1 MVIIIQKRLYFK
13 NCLIKLE
20 SMEKTT
26 KELKDLLYANL
37 NNFIVFKK
45 ILEEYE
51 LKVQPYELLDTLI
64 NLLQKKDQ
72 LTKEVEIFLLDKIAQ
87 VCEKIYEFQKAFN
100 LYKQLFI
107 STSNPKYLEKS
118 EKLQIFKKFEKLKFV
133 LKKLNLTQ
141 EELLKLYTESLE
153 TNKSIES
160 LLIERY
166 KVPKLEILD
175 SVKNAYQI
183 PVFDLRNFQNYSKLS
198 QVLGIKKQFFLDCL
212 CIPLKEKET
221 GRIYLVC
228 YDIEDQ
234 ESIEKVKKVLQLS
247 SENIVLSFAIKEDII
262 SLIDNYFS
270 EGAFPLPEEIG
281 IEEVQEEEEPEDLA
295 LIDSAIVQ
303 LVNYIIEEAYK
314 KRASDIHWESLTG
327 KKGLQVRFRVD
338 GECFHYTTIPESQK
352 KQVISRIKITANLNI
367 AEKRLPQD
375 GKIKFRTKEG
385 KEFEIR
391 VATIPTV
398 DNNED
403 VVMRIL
409 GGIEFKNLEEINLS
423 EENYQNFKKILDY
436 PYGLILVVGPTGSGK
451 TTTLHAALKYLNKPN
466 KKIWTAEDPVE
477 IVQEGLRQVQVNP
490 KIGLTFA
497 KVLRAFLRADP
508 DIIMIG
514 ETRDEETAHTLI
526 EASLTGHLVL
536 STLHTNS
543 APETVTR
550 LLGMGIDPFN
560 FADALLGVLA
570 QRLAKRL
577 CPECKQPYTPNEE
590 EIERI
595 KREYGN
601 HPTKPLTDEIINQ
614 ATFFK
619 PVGCPNCNDTGFKG
633 RIAIHELLIPDEE
646 LKNYIIKNKPA
657 NEIRNL
663 AINKG
668 FTTLKQDGIIK
679 VLKGETTLKQV
690 LAVTV
695 R

>member
-1 MVIIIQKRLYFK
+1 
-13 NCLIKLE
+13 
-20 SMEKTT
+20 MENTARQ
-26 KELKDLLYANL
+26 LKDLLTENL
-37 NNFIVFKK
+37 NNFLVFKK
-45 ILEEYE
+45 ILEDYE
-51 LKVQPYELLDTLI
+51 PRIQSYELLDILI
-64 NLLQKKDQ
+64 SLLQKKEV
-72 LTKEVEIFLLDKIAQ
+72 LSKEVEIFLLSKIAYI
-87 VCEKIYEFQKAFN
+87 CENSYEFKKAFN
-100 LYKQLFI
+100 IYKQLFI
-107 STSNPKYLEKS
+107 STSDPKYLEKT
-118 EKLQIFKKFEKLKFV
+118 EKLQV
-133 LKKLNLTQ
+133 LKKLERLKFVFKKLNLKI

-153 TNKSIES
+153 TNKSLEL

-166 KVPKLEILD
+166 KVKKSEILE
-175 SVKNAYQI
+175 SVKNVYQI
-183 PVFDLRNFQNYSKLS
+183 PVIDARDLTKYSKMP
-198 QVLGIKKQFFLDCL
+198 QVLGIKKQFFLDAL
-212 CIPLKEKET
+212 CVPLKEKET

-228 YDIEDQ
+228 YDPEDQ
-234 ESIEKVKKVLQLS
+234 ENIEKVKKVLQLS
-247 SENIVLSFAIKEDII
+247 SENLVLSFAIKED
-262 SLIDNYFS
+262 LIDIVDSYFS
-270 EGAFPLPEEIG
+270 EGSLSILEEVG
-281 IEEVQEEEEPEDLA
+281 IEEVQEEEEIEDVS

-303 LVNYIIEEAYK
+303 LVNFIIEEAYK
-314 KRASDIHWESLTG
+314 RRASDIHWESLTG

-338 GECFHYTTIPESQK
+338 GECFQYSTIPEHQK
-352 KQVISRIKITANLNI
+352 RQVISRIKIMANLNI

-391 VATIPTV
+391 VATIPTIE
-398 DNNED
+398 NNED

-409 GGIEFKNLEEINLS
+409 GGIEFRQLEEIDLL

-543 APETVTR
+543 APETITR

-570 QRLAKRL
+570 QRLTKRL
-577 CPECKQPYTPNEE
+577 CKECKELYTPSEE
-590 EIERI
+590 EIERL
-595 KREYGN
+595 KREYGF
-601 HPTKPLTDEIINQ
+601 HPTKPLTDEMIEK
-614 ATFFK
+614 ATFFR
-619 PVGCPNCNDTGFKG
+619 PVGCPQCNYTGFKG
-633 RIAIHELLIPDEE
+633 RMAIHELLIPDEE
-646 LKNYIIKNKPA
+646 IREYIIKNKPA

-663 AINKG
+663 AITKG
-668 FTTLKQDGIIK
+668 FTTLKQDGILK

>member
-1 MVIIIQKRLYFK
+1 
-13 NCLIKLE
+13 
-20 SMEKTT
+20 MENTARQ
-26 KELKDLLYANL
+26 LKDLLTENL
-37 NNFIVFKK
+37 NNFLVFKK
-45 ILEEYE
+45 ILEDYE
-51 LKVQPYELLDTLI
+51 PRIQSYELLDILI
-64 NLLQKKDQ
+64 SLLQKKEV
-72 LTKEVEIFLLDKIAQ
+72 LSKEVEIFLLSKIAYI
-87 VCEKIYEFQKAFN
+87 CENSYEFKKAFN
-100 LYKQLFI
+100 IYKQLFI
-107 STSNPKYLEKS
+107 STSDPKYLEKT
-118 EKLQIFKKFEKLKFV
+118 EKLQV
-133 LKKLNLTQ
+133 LKKLERLKFVFKKLNLKI

-153 TNKSIES
+153 TNKSLEL

-166 KVPKLEILD
+166 KVKKSEILE
-175 SVKNAYQI
+175 SVKNVYQI
-183 PVFDLRNFQNYSKLS
+183 PVIDARDLTKYSKMP
-198 QVLGIKKQFFLDCL
+198 QVLGIKKQFFLDAL
-212 CIPLKEKET
+212 CVPLKEKET

-228 YDIEDQ
+228 YDPEDQ
-234 ESIEKVKKVLQLS
+234 ENIEKVKKVLQLS
-247 SENIVLSFAIKEDII
+247 SESLVLSFAIKED
-262 SLIDNYFS
+262 LIDIVDSYFS
-270 EGAFPLPEEIG
+270 EGSLSILEEVG
-281 IEEVQEEEEPEDLA
+281 IEEVQEEEEIEDVS

-303 LVNYIIEEAYK
+303 LVNFIIEEAYK
-314 KRASDIHWESLTG
+314 RRASDIHWESLTG

-338 GECFHYTTIPESQK
+338 GECFQYSTIPEHQK
-352 KQVISRIKITANLNI
+352 RQVISRIKIMANLNI

-391 VATIPTV
+391 VATIPTIE
-398 DNNED
+398 NNED

-409 GGIEFKNLEEINLS
+409 GGIEFRQLEEIDLL

-543 APETVTR
+543 APETITR

-570 QRLAKRL
+570 QRLTKRL
-577 CPECKQPYTPNEE
+577 CKECKELYTPSEE
-590 EIERI
+590 EIERL
-595 KREYGN
+595 KREYGF
-601 HPTKPLTDEIINQ
+601 HPTKPLTDELLEK
-614 ATFFK
+614 ATFFR
-619 PVGCPNCNDTGFKG
+619 PVGCPQCNYTGFKG
-633 RIAIHELLIPDEE
+633 RMAIHELLIPDEE
-646 LKNYIIKNKPA
+646 IREYIIKNKPA

-663 AINKG
+663 AITKG
-668 FTTLKQDGIIK
+668 FTTLKQDGILK

>member
-1 MVIIIQKRLYFK
+1 
-13 NCLIKLE
+13 
-20 SMEKTT
+20 MENTAKQ
-26 KELKDLLYANL
+26 LKDLLIENL
-37 NNFIVFKK
+37 NNFLVFKK
-45 ILEEYE
+45 ILEDYE
-51 LKVQPYELLDTLI
+51 QKIQPYELLDILI
-64 NLLQKKDQ
+64 SLLQKKEA
-72 LTKEVEIFLLDKIAQ
+72 LSKEVEIFLLSKLAYI
-87 VCEKIYEFQKAFN
+87 CENIYEFKKAFN
-100 LYKQLFI
+100 IYKQLFI
-107 STSNPKYLEKS
+107 STSDPKYLEKT
-118 EKLQIFKKFEKLKFV
+118 EKLQV
-133 LKKLNLTQ
+133 LKKLERLKFVFKKLNLKI

-153 TNKSIES
+153 TNKSLEL

-166 KVPKLEILD
+166 KVKKSEILE
-175 SVKNAYQI
+175 SVKNVYQI
-183 PVFDLRNFQNYSKLS
+183 PVIDARDLTKYSKMP
-198 QVLGIKKQFFLDCL
+198 QVLGVKKQFFLDAL
-212 CIPLKEKET
+212 CVPLKET

-228 YDIEDQ
+228 YDPEDQ
-234 ESIEKVKKVLQLS
+234 ENIEKVKKVLQLS
-247 SENIVLSFAIKEDII
+247 SENLVLSFAIKEDLIAII
-262 SLIDNYFS
+262 DSYFS
-270 EGAFPLPEEIG
+270 EEMLPILERTE
-281 IEEVQEEEEPEDLA
+281 IEEVQEEEEIEDVS

-303 LVNYIIEEAYK
+303 LVNFIIEEAYK
-314 KRASDIHWESLTG
+314 RRASDIHWESLTG

-338 GECFHYTTIPESQK
+338 GECFQYSTIPEHQK
-352 KQVISRIKITANLNI
+352 RQVISRIKIMANLNI

-391 VATIPTV
+391 VATIPTIE
-398 DNNED
+398 NNED

-409 GGIEFKNLEEINLS
+409 GGIEFRQLEEIDLL

-543 APETVTR
+543 APETITR

-570 QRLAKRL
+570 QRLTKRL
-577 CPECKQPYTPNEE
+577 CKECKELYTPSEE
-590 EIERI
+590 EIERL
-595 KREYGN
+595 KREYGF
-601 HPTKPLTDEIINQ
+601 HPTKPLTDEMIEK
-614 ATFFK
+614 ATFFR
-619 PVGCPNCNDTGFKG
+619 PVGCPQCNYTGFKG
-633 RIAIHELLIPDEE
+633 RMAIHELLIPDEE
-646 LKNYIIKNKPA
+646 IREYIIKNKPA

-663 AINKG
+663 AITKG
-668 FTTLKQDGIIK
+668 FTTLKQDGILK

>member
-1 MVIIIQKRLYFK
+1 
-13 NCLIKLE
+13 
-20 SMEKTT
+20 MENTAKQ
-26 KELKDLLYANL
+26 LKDLLIENL
-37 NNFIVFKK
+37 NNFLVFKK
-45 ILEEYE
+45 ILEDYE
-51 LKVQPYELLDTLI
+51 QKIQPYELLDILI
-64 NLLQKKDQ
+64 SLLQKKEA
-72 LTKEVEIFLLDKIAQ
+72 LSKEVEIFLLSKLAYI
-87 VCEKIYEFQKAFN
+87 CENIYEFKKAFN
-100 LYKQLFI
+100 IYKQLFI
-107 STSNPKYLEKS
+107 STSDPKYLEKT
-118 EKLQIFKKFEKLKFV
+118 EKLQV
-133 LKKLNLTQ
+133 LKKLERLKFVFKKLNLKI

-153 TNKSIES
+153 TNKSLEL

-166 KVPKLEILD
+166 KVKKSEILE
-175 SVKNAYQI
+175 SVKNVYQI
-183 PVFDLRNFQNYSKLS
+183 PVIDARDLTKYSKMP
-198 QVLGIKKQFFLDCL
+198 QVLGIKKQFFLDAL
-212 CIPLKEKET
+212 CVPLKEKET

-228 YDIEDQ
+228 YDPEDQ
-234 ESIEKVKKVLQLS
+234 ENIEKVKKVLQLS
-247 SENIVLSFAIKEDII
+247 SESLVLSFAIKED
-262 SLIDNYFS
+262 LIDIVDSYFS
-270 EGAFPLPEEIG
+270 EGSLSILEEVG
-281 IEEVQEEEEPEDLA
+281 IEEVQEEEEIEDVS

-303 LVNYIIEEAYK
+303 LVNFIIEEAYK
-314 KRASDIHWESLTG
+314 RRASDIHWESLTG

-338 GECFHYTTIPESQK
+338 GECFQYSTIPEHQK
-352 KQVISRIKITANLNI
+352 RQVISRIKIMANLNI

-391 VATIPTV
+391 VATIPTIE
-398 DNNED
+398 NNED

-409 GGIEFKNLEEINLS
+409 GGIEFRQLEEIDLL

-543 APETVTR
+543 APETITR

-570 QRLAKRL
+570 QRLTKRL
-577 CPECKQPYTPNEE
+577 CKECKEPYTPSEE
-590 EIERI
+590 EIERL
-595 KREYGN
+595 KREYGF
-601 HPTKPLTDEIINQ
+601 HPMKSLTDELLEK
-614 ATFFK
+614 ATFFR
-619 PVGCPNCNDTGFKG
+619 PVGCPQCNYTGFKG
-633 RIAIHELLIPDEE
+633 RMAIHELLIPDEE
-646 LKNYIIKNKPA
+646 IREYIIKNKPA

-663 AINKG
+663 AITKG
-668 FTTLKQDGIIK
+668 FTTLKQDGILK

>member
-1 MVIIIQKRLYFK
+1 
-13 NCLIKLE
+13 
-20 SMEKTT
+20 MENTAKQ
-26 KELKDLLYANL
+26 LKDLLTENL
-37 NNFIVFKK
+37 NNFLVFKK
-45 ILEEYE
+45 ILEDYE
-51 LKVQPYELLDTLI
+51 PRIQSYELLDILI
-64 NLLQKKDQ
+64 SLLQKKEV
-72 LTKEVEIFLLDKIAQ
+72 LSKEVEIFLLSKIAYI
-87 VCEKIYEFQKAFN
+87 CENIYEFKKAFN
-100 LYKQLFI
+100 IYKQLFI
-107 STSNPKYLEKS
+107 STSDPKYLEKT
-118 EKLQIFKKFEKLKFV
+118 EKLQV
-133 LKKLNLTQ
+133 LKKLERLKFVFKKLNLKI

-153 TNKSIES
+153 TNKSLEL

-166 KVPKLEILD
+166 KVKKSEILE
-175 SVKNAYQI
+175 SVKNVYQI
-183 PVFDLRNFQNYSKLS
+183 PVIDARDLTKYSKMP
-198 QVLGIKKQFFLDCL
+198 QVLGIKKQFFLDAL
-212 CIPLKEKET
+212 CVPLKEKET

-228 YDIEDQ
+228 YDPEDQ
-234 ESIEKVKKVLQLS
+234 ENIEKVKKVLQLS
-247 SENIVLSFAIKEDII
+247 SESLVLSFAIKED
-262 SLIDNYFS
+262 LIDIVDSYFS
-270 EGAFPLPEEIG
+270 EGSLSILEEVG
-281 IEEVQEEEEPEDLA
+281 IEEVQEEEEIEDVS

-303 LVNYIIEEAYK
+303 LVNFIIEEAYK
-314 KRASDIHWESLTG
+314 RRASDIHWESLTG

-338 GECFHYTTIPESQK
+338 GECFQYSTIPEHQK
-352 KQVISRIKITANLNI
+352 RQVISRIKIMANLNI

-391 VATIPTV
+391 VATIPTIE
-398 DNNED
+398 NNED

-409 GGIEFKNLEEINLS
+409 GGIEFRQLEEIDLL

-477 IVQEGLRQVQVNP
+477 ILQEGLRQVQVNP

-543 APETVTR
+543 APETITR

-570 QRLAKRL
+570 QRLTKRL
-577 CPECKQPYTPNEE
+577 CKECKEPYTPSEE
-590 EIERI
+590 EIERL
-595 KREYGN
+595 KREYGF
-601 HPTKPLTDEIINQ
+601 HPMKSLTDELLEK
-614 ATFFK
+614 ATFFR
-619 PVGCPNCNDTGFKG
+619 PVGCPQCNYTGFKG
-633 RIAIHELLIPDEE
+633 RMAIHELLIPDEE
-646 LKNYIIKNKPA
+646 IREYIIKNKPA

-663 AINKG
+663 AITKG
-668 FTTLKQDGIIK
+668 FTTLKQDGILK

>member
-1 MVIIIQKRLYFK
+1 
-13 NCLIKLE
+13 
-20 SMEKTT
+20 
-26 KELKDLLYANL
+26 
-37 NNFIVFKK
+37 
-45 ILEEYE
+45 
-51 LKVQPYELLDTLI
+51 
-64 NLLQKKDQ
+64 
-72 LTKEVEIFLLDKIAQ
+72 
-87 VCEKIYEFQKAFN
+87 YEFKKAFN
-100 LYKQLFI
+100 IYKQLFI
-107 STSNPKYLEKS
+107 STSDPKYLEKT
-118 EKLQIFKKFEKLKFV
+118 EKLQV
-133 LKKLNLTQ
+133 LKKLERLKFVFKKLNLKI

-153 TNKSIES
+153 TNKSLEL

-166 KVPKLEILD
+166 KVKKSEILE
-175 SVKNAYQI
+175 SVKNVYQI
-183 PVFDLRNFQNYSKLS
+183 PVIDARDLTKYSKMP
-198 QVLGIKKQFFLDCL
+198 QVLGVKKQFFLDAL
-212 CIPLKEKET
+212 CVPLKET

-228 YDIEDQ
+228 YDPEDQ
-234 ESIEKVKKVLQLS
+234 ENIEKVKKVLQLS
-247 SENIVLSFAIKEDII
+247 SENLVLSFAIKED
-262 SLIDNYFS
+262 LIDIVDSYFS
-270 EGAFPLPEEIG
+270 EGSLSILEEVG
-281 IEEVQEEEEPEDLA
+281 IEEVQEEEEIEDVS

-303 LVNYIIEEAYK
+303 LVNFIIEEAYK
-314 KRASDIHWESLTG
+314 RRASDIHWESLTG

-338 GECFHYTTIPESQK
+338 GECFQYSTIPEHQK
-352 KQVISRIKITANLNI
+352 RQVISRIKIMANLNI

-391 VATIPTV
+391 VATIPTIE
-398 DNNED
+398 NNED

-409 GGIEFKNLEEINLS
+409 GGIEFRQLEEIDLL

-477 IVQEGLRQVQVNP
+477 ILQEGLRQVQVNP

-543 APETVTR
+543 APETITR

-570 QRLAKRL
+570 QRLTKRL
-577 CPECKQPYTPNEE
+577 CKECKEPYTPSEE
-590 EIERI
+590 EIERL
-595 KREYGN
+595 KREYGF
-601 HPTKPLTDEIINQ
+601 HPMKSLTDELLEK
-614 ATFFK
+614 ATFFR
-619 PVGCPNCNDTGFKG
+619 PVGCPQCNYTGFKG
-633 RIAIHELLIPDEE
+633 RMAIHELLIPDEE
-646 LKNYIIKNKPA
+646 IREYIIKNKPA

-663 AINKG
+663 AITKG
-668 FTTLKQDGIIK
+668 FTTLKQDGILK

>member
-1 MVIIIQKRLYFK
+1 
-13 NCLIKLE
+13 
-20 SMEKTT
+20 MENTAKQ
-26 KELKDLLYANL
+26 LKDLLIENL
-37 NNFIVFKK
+37 NNFLVFKK
-45 ILEEYE
+45 ILEDYE
-51 LKVQPYELLDTLI
+51 QKIQPYELLDILI
-64 NLLQKKDQ
+64 SLLQKKEV
-72 LTKEVEIFLLDKIAQ
+72 LSKEVEIFLLSKIAYI
-87 VCEKIYEFQKAFN
+87 CENIYEFKKAFN
-100 LYKQLFI
+100 IYKQLFI
-107 STSNPKYLEKS
+107 STSDPKYLEKT
-118 EKLQIFKKFEKLKFV
+118 EKLQV
-133 LKKLNLTQ
+133 LKKLERLKFVFKKLNLKI

-153 TNKSIES
+153 TNKSLEL

-166 KVPKLEILD
+166 KVKKSEILE
-175 SVKNAYQI
+175 SVKNVYQI
-183 PVFDLRNFQNYSKLS
+183 PVIDARDLTKYSKMP
-198 QVLGIKKQFFLDCL
+198 QVLGIKKQFFLDAL
-212 CIPLKEKET
+212 CVPLKEKET

-228 YDIEDQ
+228 YDPEDQ
-234 ESIEKVKKVLQLS
+234 ENIEKVKKVLQLS
-247 SENIVLSFAIKEDII
+247 SESLVLSFAIKED
-262 SLIDNYFS
+262 LIDIVDSYFS
-270 EGAFPLPEEIG
+270 EGSLSILEEVG
-281 IEEVQEEEEPEDLA
+281 IEEVQEEEEIEDVS

-303 LVNYIIEEAYK
+303 LVNFIIEEAYK
-314 KRASDIHWESLTG
+314 RRASDIHWESLTG

-338 GECFHYTTIPESQK
+338 GECFQYSTIPEHQK
-352 KQVISRIKITANLNI
+352 RQVISRIKIMANLNI

-391 VATIPTV
+391 VATIPTIE
-398 DNNED
+398 NNED

-409 GGIEFKNLEEINLS
+409 GGIEFRQLEEIDLL

-477 IVQEGLRQVQVNP
+477 ILQEGLRQVQVNP

-543 APETVTR
+543 APETITR

-570 QRLAKRL
+570 QRLTKRL
-577 CPECKQPYTPNEE
+577 CKECKEPYTPSEE
-590 EIERI
+590 EIERL
-595 KREYGN
+595 KREYGF
-601 HPTKPLTDEIINQ
+601 HPMKSLTDELLEK
-614 ATFFK
+614 ATFFR
-619 PVGCPNCNDTGFKG
+619 PVGCPQCNYTGFKG
-633 RIAIHELLIPDEE
+633 RMAIHELLIPDEE
-646 LKNYIIKNKPA
+646 IREYIIKNKPA

-663 AINKG
+663 AITKG
-668 FTTLKQDGIIK
+668 FTTLKQDGILK

>member
-1 MVIIIQKRLYFK
+1 
-13 NCLIKLE
+13 
-20 SMEKTT
+20 MENTAKQ
-26 KELKDLLYANL
+26 LKDLLIENL
-37 NNFIVFKK
+37 NNFLVFKK
-45 ILEEYE
+45 ILEDYE
-51 LKVQPYELLDTLI
+51 QKIQPYELLDILI
-64 NLLQKKDQ
+64 SLLQKKEV
-72 LTKEVEIFLLDKIAQ
+72 LSKEVEIFLLSKIAYI
-87 VCEKIYEFQKAFN
+87 CENSYEFKKAFN
-100 LYKQLFI
+100 IYKQLFI
-107 STSNPKYLEKS
+107 STSDPKYLEKT
-118 EKLQIFKKFEKLKFV
+118 EKLQV
-133 LKKLNLTQ
+133 LKKLERLKFVFKKLNLKI

-153 TNKSIES
+153 TNKSLEL

-166 KVPKLEILD
+166 KVKKSEILE
-175 SVKNAYQI
+175 SVKNVYQI
-183 PVFDLRNFQNYSKLS
+183 PVIDARDLTKYSKMP
-198 QVLGIKKQFFLDCL
+198 QVLGIKKQFFLDAL
-212 CIPLKEKET
+212 CVPLKEKET

-228 YDIEDQ
+228 YDPEDQ
-234 ESIEKVKKVLQLS
+234 ENIEKVKKVLQLS
-247 SENIVLSFAIKEDII
+247 SESLVLSFAIKED
-262 SLIDNYFS
+262 LIDIVDSYFS
-270 EGAFPLPEEIG
+270 EGSLSILEEVG
-281 IEEVQEEEEPEDLA
+281 IEEVQEEEEIEDVS

-303 LVNYIIEEAYK
+303 LVNFIIEEAYK
-314 KRASDIHWESLTG
+314 RRASDIHWESLTG

-338 GECFHYTTIPESQK
+338 GECFQYSTIPEHQK
-352 KQVISRIKITANLNI
+352 RQVISRIKIMANLNI

-391 VATIPTV
+391 VATIPTIE
-398 DNNED
+398 NNED

-409 GGIEFKNLEEINLS
+409 GGIEFRQLEEIDLL

-477 IVQEGLRQVQVNP
+477 ILQEGLRQVQVNP

-543 APETVTR
+543 APETITR

-570 QRLAKRL
+570 QRLTKRL
-577 CPECKQPYTPNEE
+577 CKECKEPYTPSEE
-590 EIERI
+590 EIERL
-595 KREYGN
+595 KREYGF
-601 HPTKPLTDEIINQ
+601 HPMKSLTDELLEK
-614 ATFFK
+614 ATFFR
-619 PVGCPNCNDTGFKG
+619 PVGCPQCNYTGFKG
-633 RIAIHELLIPDEE
+633 RMAIHELLIPDEE
-646 LKNYIIKNKPA
+646 IREYIIKNKPA

-663 AINKG
+663 AITKG
-668 FTTLKQDGIIK
+668 FTTLKQDGILK

>member
-1 MVIIIQKRLYFK
+1 
-13 NCLIKLE
+13 
-20 SMEKTT
+20 MENTAKQ
-26 KELKDLLYANL
+26 LKDLLIENL
-37 NNFIVFKK
+37 NNFLVFKK
-45 ILEEYE
+45 ILEDYE
-51 LKVQPYELLDTLI
+51 QKIQPYELLDILI
-64 NLLQKKDQ
+64 SLLQKKEA
-72 LTKEVEIFLLDKIAQ
+72 LSKEVEIFLLSKLAYI
-87 VCEKIYEFQKAFN
+87 CENIYEFKKAFN
-100 LYKQLFI
+100 IYKQLFI
-107 STSNPKYLEKS
+107 STSDPKYLEKT
-118 EKLQIFKKFEKLKFV
+118 EKLQV
-133 LKKLNLTQ
+133 LKKLERLKFVFKKLNLKI

-153 TNKSIES
+153 TNKSLEL

-166 KVPKLEILD
+166 KVKKSEILE
-175 SVKNAYQI
+175 SVKNVYQI
-183 PVFDLRNFQNYSKLS
+183 PVIDARDLTKYSKMP
-198 QVLGIKKQFFLDCL
+198 QVLGVKKQFFLDAL
-212 CIPLKEKET
+212 CVPLKET

-228 YDIEDQ
+228 YDPEDQ
-234 ESIEKVKKVLQLS
+234 ENIEKVKKVLQLS
-247 SENIVLSFAIKEDII
+247 SESLVLSFAIKED
-262 SLIDNYFS
+262 LIDIVDSYFS
-270 EGAFPLPEEIG
+270 EGSLSILEEVG
-281 IEEVQEEEEPEDLA
+281 IEEVQEEEEIEDVS

-303 LVNYIIEEAYK
+303 LVNFIIEEAYK
-314 KRASDIHWESLTG
+314 RRASDIHWESLTG

-338 GECFHYTTIPESQK
+338 GECFQYSTIPEHQK
-352 KQVISRIKITANLNI
+352 RQVISRIKIMANLNI

-391 VATIPTV
+391 VATIPTIE
-398 DNNED
+398 NNED

-409 GGIEFKNLEEINLS
+409 GGIEFRQLEEIDLL

-543 APETVTR
+543 APETITR

-577 CPECKQPYTPNEE
+577 CKECKELYTPSEE
-590 EIERI
+590 EIERL
-595 KREYGN
+595 KREYGF
-601 HPTKPLTDEIINQ
+601 HPTKPLTDEMIEK
-614 ATFFK
+614 ATFFR
-619 PVGCPNCNDTGFKG
+619 PVGCPQCNYTGFKG
-633 RIAIHELLIPDEE
+633 RMAIHELLIPDEE
-646 LKNYIIKNKPA
+646 IREYIIKNKPA

-663 AINKG
+663 AITKG
-668 FTTLKQDGIIK
+668 FTTLKQDGILK

>member
-1 MVIIIQKRLYFK
+1 V
-13 NCLIKLE
+13 
-20 SMEKTT
+20 
-26 KELKDLLYANL
+26 
-37 NNFIVFKK
+37 KK
-45 ILEEYE
+45 SEILE
-51 LKVQPYELLDTLI
+51 
-64 NLLQKKDQ
+64 
-72 LTKEVEIFLLDKIAQ
+72 
-87 VCEKIYEFQKAFN
+87 
-100 LYKQLFI
+100 
-107 STSNPKYLEKS
+107 
-118 EKLQIFKKFEKLKFV
+118 
-133 LKKLNLTQ
+133 
-141 EELLKLYTESLE
+141 
-153 TNKSIES
+153 
-160 LLIERY
+160 
-166 KVPKLEILD
+166 
-175 SVKNAYQI
+175 SVKNVYQI
-183 PVFDLRNFQNYSKLS
+183 PVIDARDLTKYSKMP
-198 QVLGIKKQFFLDCL
+198 QVLGIKKQFFLDAL
-212 CIPLKEKET
+212 CVPLKEKET

-228 YDIEDQ
+228 YDPEDQ
-234 ESIEKVKKVLQLS
+234 ENIEKVKKVLQLS
-247 SENIVLSFAIKEDII
+247 SESLVLSFAIKED
-262 SLIDNYFS
+262 LIDIVDSYFS
-270 EGAFPLPEEIG
+270 EGSLSILEEVG
-281 IEEVQEEEEPEDLA
+281 IEEVQEEEEIEDVS

-303 LVNYIIEEAYK
+303 LVNFIIEEAYK
-314 KRASDIHWESLTG
+314 RRASDIHWESLTG

-338 GECFHYTTIPESQK
+338 GECFQYSTIPEHQK
-352 KQVISRIKITANLNI
+352 RQVISRIKIMANLNI

-391 VATIPTV
+391 VATIPTIE
-398 DNNED
+398 NNED

-409 GGIEFKNLEEINLS
+409 GGIEFRQLEEIDLL

-543 APETVTR
+543 APETITR

-570 QRLAKRL
+570 QRLTKRL
-577 CPECKQPYTPNEE
+577 CKECKELYTPSEE
-590 EIERI
+590 EIERL
-595 KREYGN
+595 KREYGF
-601 HPTKPLTDEIINQ
+601 HPTKPLTDEMIEK
-614 ATFFK
+614 ATFFR
-619 PVGCPNCNDTGFKG
+619 PVGCPQCNYTGFKG
-633 RIAIHELLIPDEE
+633 RMAIHELLIPDEE
-646 LKNYIIKNKPA
+646 IREYIIKNKPA

-663 AINKG
+663 AITKG
-668 FTTLKQDGIIK
+668 FTTLKQDGILK

>member
-118 EKLQIFKKFEKLKFV
+118 EKLQILKKFEKLKFV

>member
-1 MVIIIQKRLYFK
+1 
-13 NCLIKLE
+13 
-20 SMEKTT
+20 MENTAKQ
-26 KELKDLLYANL
+26 LKDLLIENL
-37 NNFIVFKK
+37 NNFLVFKK
-45 ILEEYE
+45 ILEDYE
-51 LKVQPYELLDTLI
+51 QKIQPYELLDILI
-64 NLLQKKDQ
+64 SLLQKKEA
-72 LTKEVEIFLLDKIAQ
+72 LSKEVEIFLLSKLAYI
-87 VCEKIYEFQKAFN
+87 CENIYEFKKAFN
-100 LYKQLFI
+100 IYKQLFI
-107 STSNPKYLEKS
+107 STSDPKYLEKT
-118 EKLQIFKKFEKLKFV
+118 EKLQV
-133 LKKLNLTQ
+133 LKKLERLKFVFKKLNLKI

-153 TNKSIES
+153 TNKSLEL

-166 KVPKLEILD
+166 KVKKSEILE
-175 SVKNAYQI
+175 SVKNVYQI
-183 PVFDLRNFQNYSKLS
+183 PVIDARDLTKYSKMP
-198 QVLGIKKQFFLDCL
+198 QVLGVKKQFFLDAL
-212 CIPLKEKET
+212 CVPLKET

-228 YDIEDQ
+228 YDPEDQ
-234 ESIEKVKKVLQLS
+234 ENIEKVKKVLQLS
-247 SENIVLSFAIKEDII
+247 SENLVLSFAIKEDLIAII
-262 SLIDNYFS
+262 DSYFS
-270 EGAFPLPEEIG
+270 EEMLPILERTE
-281 IEEVQEEEEPEDLA
+281 IEEVQEEEEIEDVS

-303 LVNYIIEEAYK
+303 LVNFIIEEAYK
-314 KRASDIHWESLTG
+314 RRASDIHWESLTG

-338 GECFHYTTIPESQK
+338 GECFQYSTIPEHQK
-352 KQVISRIKITANLNI
+352 RQVISRIKIMANLNI

-391 VATIPTV
+391 VATIPTIE
-398 DNNED
+398 NNED

-409 GGIEFKNLEEINLS
+409 GGIEFRQLEEIDLL

-543 APETVTR
+543 APETITR

-577 CPECKQPYTPNEE
+577 CKECKELYTPSEE
-590 EIERI
+590 EIERL
-595 KREYGN
+595 KREYGF
-601 HPTKPLTDEIINQ
+601 HPTKPLTDEMIEK
-614 ATFFK
+614 ATFFR
-619 PVGCPNCNDTGFKG
+619 PVGCPQCNYTGFKG
-633 RIAIHELLIPDEE
+633 RMAIHELLIPDEE
-646 LKNYIIKNKPA
+646 IREYIIKNKPA

-663 AINKG
+663 AITKG
-668 FTTLKQDGIIK
+668 FTTLKQDGILK

>member
-1 MVIIIQKRLYFK
+1 
-13 NCLIKLE
+13 
-20 SMEKTT
+20 MEKTT

>member
-1 MVIIIQKRLYFK
+1 
-13 NCLIKLE
+13 
-20 SMEKTT
+20 MENTAKQ
-26 KELKDLLYANL
+26 LKDLLIENL
-37 NNFIVFKK
+37 NNFLVFKK
-45 ILEEYE
+45 ILEDYE
-51 LKVQPYELLDTLI
+51 QKIQPYELLDILI
-64 NLLQKKDQ
+64 SLLQKKEV
-72 LTKEVEIFLLDKIAQ
+72 LSKEVEIFLLSKIAYI
-87 VCEKIYEFQKAFN
+87 CENSYEFKKAFN
-100 LYKQLFI
+100 IYKQLFI
-107 STSNPKYLEKS
+107 STSDPKYLEKT
-118 EKLQIFKKFEKLKFV
+118 EKLQV
-133 LKKLNLTQ
+133 LKKLERLKFVFKKLNLKI

-153 TNKSIES
+153 TNKSLEL

-166 KVPKLEILD
+166 KVKKSEILE
-175 SVKNAYQI
+175 SVKNVYQI
-183 PVFDLRNFQNYSKLS
+183 PVIDARDLTKYSKMP
-198 QVLGIKKQFFLDCL
+198 QVLGVKKQFFLDAL
-212 CIPLKEKET
+212 CVPLKET

-228 YDIEDQ
+228 YDPEDQ
-234 ESIEKVKKVLQLS
+234 ENIEKVKKVLQLS
-247 SENIVLSFAIKEDII
+247 SENLVLSFAIKEDLIAII
-262 SLIDNYFS
+262 DSYFS
-270 EGAFPLPEEIG
+270 EEMLPILERTE
-281 IEEVQEEEEPEDLA
+281 IEEVQEEEEIEDVS

-303 LVNYIIEEAYK
+303 LVNFIIEEAYK
-314 KRASDIHWESLTG
+314 RRASDIHWESLTG

-338 GECFHYTTIPESQK
+338 GECFQYSTIPEHQK
-352 KQVISRIKITANLNI
+352 RQVISRIKIMANLNI

-391 VATIPTV
+391 VATIPTIE
-398 DNNED
+398 NNED

-409 GGIEFKNLEEINLS
+409 GGIEFRQLEEIDLL

-543 APETVTR
+543 APETITR

-570 QRLAKRL
+570 QRLTKRL
-577 CPECKQPYTPNEE
+577 CKECKEPYTPSEE
-590 EIERI
+590 EIERL
-595 KREYGN
+595 KREYGF
-601 HPTKPLTDEIINQ
+601 HPMKSLTDELLEK
-614 ATFFK
+614 ATFFR
-619 PVGCPNCNDTGFKG
+619 PVGCPQCNYTGFKG
-633 RIAIHELLIPDEE
+633 RMAIHELLIPDEE
-646 LKNYIIKNKPA
+646 IREYIIKNKPA

-663 AINKG
+663 AITKG
-668 FTTLKQDGIIK
+668 FTTLKQDGILK

>member
-1 MVIIIQKRLYFK
+1 
-13 NCLIKLE
+13 
-20 SMEKTT
+20 MENTAKQ
-26 KELKDLLYANL
+26 LKDLLIENL
-37 NNFIVFKK
+37 NNFLVFKK
-45 ILEEYE
+45 ILEDYE
-51 LKVQPYELLDTLI
+51 QKIQPYELLDILI
-64 NLLQKKDQ
+64 SLLQKKEA
-72 LTKEVEIFLLDKIAQ
+72 LSKEVEIFLLSKLAYI
-87 VCEKIYEFQKAFN
+87 CENIYEFKKAFN
-100 LYKQLFI
+100 IYKQLFI
-107 STSNPKYLEKS
+107 STSDPKYLEKT
-118 EKLQIFKKFEKLKFV
+118 EKLQV
-133 LKKLNLTQ
+133 LKKLERLKFVFKKLNLKI

-153 TNKSIES
+153 TNKSLEL

-166 KVPKLEILD
+166 KVKKSEILE
-175 SVKNAYQI
+175 SVKNVYQI
-183 PVFDLRNFQNYSKLS
+183 PVIDARDLTKYSKMP
-198 QVLGIKKQFFLDCL
+198 QVLGVKKQFFLDAL
-212 CIPLKEKET
+212 CVPLKET

-228 YDIEDQ
+228 YDPEDQ
-234 ESIEKVKKVLQLS
+234 ENIEKVKKVLQLS
-247 SENIVLSFAIKEDII
+247 SENLVLSFAIKED
-262 SLIDNYFS
+262 LIDIVDSYFS
-270 EGAFPLPEEIG
+270 EGSLSILEEVG
-281 IEEVQEEEEPEDLA
+281 IEEVQEEEEIEDVS

-303 LVNYIIEEAYK
+303 LVNFIIEEAYK
-314 KRASDIHWESLTG
+314 RRASDIHWESLTG

-338 GECFHYTTIPESQK
+338 GECFQYSTIPEHQK
-352 KQVISRIKITANLNI
+352 RQVISRIKIMANLNI

-391 VATIPTV
+391 VATIPTIE
-398 DNNED
+398 NNED

-409 GGIEFKNLEEINLS
+409 GGIEFRQLEEIDLL

-543 APETVTR
+543 APETITR

-577 CPECKQPYTPNEE
+577 CKECKELYTPSEE
-590 EIERI
+590 EIERL
-595 KREYGN
+595 KREYGF
-601 HPTKPLTDEIINQ
+601 HPTKPLTDEMIEK
-614 ATFFK
+614 ATFFR
-619 PVGCPNCNDTGFKG
+619 PVGCPQCNYTGFKG
-633 RIAIHELLIPDEE
+633 RMAIHELLIPDEE
-646 LKNYIIKNKPA
+646 IREYIIKNKPA

-663 AINKG
+663 AITKG
-668 FTTLKQDGIIK
+668 FTTLKQDGILK